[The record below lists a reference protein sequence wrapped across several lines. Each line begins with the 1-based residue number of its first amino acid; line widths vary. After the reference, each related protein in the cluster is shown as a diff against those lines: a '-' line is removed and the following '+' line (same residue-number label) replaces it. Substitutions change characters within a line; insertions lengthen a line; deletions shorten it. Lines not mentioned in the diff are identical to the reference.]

1 VIRGNNEGYDVSTP
15 LRVLIVEDSEDDAL
29 LLARELTRSGYT
41 LSFARVDTPEG
52 LREALA
58 GQAWDIV
65 ISDYSMPHFS
75 GTDALKLLRETNPDL
90 PFILASATIGEE
102 KAVEAMRDGAND
114 YVMKGNLK
122 RLAPAIERELRE
134 AEVRRER
141 KRADERLRYL
151 AYHDVVT
158 DLPNHTFLHERLVE
172 TLIFAE
178 QAMNRVGLLIMK
190 VIRFSEINET
200 FGQHTA
206 ELLLKRIGERLREE
220 LVEPEVLACLRD
232 NEFAILLS
240 PLEGVEHAIRVAG
253 KILKALERPFVL
265 EGLKLEIQISL
276 GISIFP
282 AHGTT
287 ADTLIQ
293 RARGALSAARK
304 SRGDYAIYAPEQEK
318 SNSNQIFLMGEL
330 RRAIAENQL
339 FLVYQPKVD
348 LRTHYVTGVEA
359 LVRWKHP
366 QRGFILSDEFIPVAE
381 QTGLIMPLT
390 LWVIH
395 QALRQLET
403 WNHCDLKIG
412 MAVNLSTWNLQAEAF
427 PDQVQGLLASCVVPP
442 TQLQFEITESA
453 IMRDPER
460 VMEVVTRIRN
470 MGLGFSIDD
479 FGTGYSSLAYLR
491 KLPVDELKI
500 DKSFIMNM
508 MIHKEDTMIVRSIID
523 LGHNLGLKVVA
534 EGVESQEIE
543 DVLTKLG
550 CDEAQGYY
558 FSRPVS
564 AADLTQWLKH
574 FPSQRNVQPESCGR
588 SVLIN

>member
-1 VIRGNNEGYDVSTP
+1 MSTP
-15 LRVLIVEDSEDDAL
+15 LRLLIIEDSEDDAL
-29 LLARELTRSGYT
+29 LLAKELTRSGYT
-41 LSFARVDTPEG
+41 LSFARVDTPER
-52 LREALA
+52 LKEALA
-58 GQAWDIV
+58 GRAWDIV

-122 RLAPAIERELRE
+122 RLVPAIEREMRE

-151 AYHDVVT
+151 VYHDVAT
-158 DLPNHTFLHERLVE
+158 DLPNHTFFHERLVE
-172 TLIFAE
+172 TLVFAE
-178 QAMNRVGLLIMK
+178 QAMNRVGLLFMK
-190 VIRFSEINET
+190 VIHFNEINET

-206 ELLLKRIGERLREE
+206 DLLLKRIGERLRQE
-220 LVEPEVLACLRD
+220 LVESGLLACLRD
-232 NEFAILLS
+232 NEFTVLLA
-240 PLEGVEHAIRVAG
+240 PLEGVEHAIRVAST
-253 KILKALERPFVL
+253 IIKAFERPFML

-276 GISIFP
+276 GIAIFP
-282 AHGTT
+282 EHATT
-287 ADTLIQ
+287 PDTLIQ
-293 RARGALSAARK
+293 RARVALSAARK

-318 SNSNQIFLMGEL
+318 SKSSQIFLMGEL

-348 LRTHYVTGVEA
+348 LRTHNVTGVEA

-366 QRGFILSDEFIPVAE
+366 ERGLILPNEFIPVAE

-412 MAVNLSTWNLQAEAF
+412 MAVNLSTWNLQAGEF
-427 PDQVQGLLASCVVPP
+427 PEQVEGLLASCIVPP
-442 TQLQFEITESA
+442 TQLQFEITESG
-453 IMRDPER
+453 IMTDPER
-460 VMEVVTRIRN
+460 VMEVVMRIRN
-470 MGLGFSIDD
+470 MGLQFSIDD
-479 FGTGYSSLAYLR
+479 FGTGYSSLAYLH

-500 DKSFIMNM
+500 DKSFIMSP
-508 MIHKEDTMIVRSIID
+508 MINKEDTMIVRSIID

-534 EGVESQEIE
+534 EGVESHEIQA
-543 DVLTKLG
+543 VLAKLG
-550 CDEAQGYY
+550 CDGAQGYY
-558 FSRPVS
+558 FSRPLVS
-564 AADLTQWLKH
+564 RELTAWLKEWQD
-574 FPSQRNVQPESCGR
+574 SLG
-588 SVLIN
+588 